1 MISCD
6 DSTLFINIDFYVK
19 WRRYNDDKNC
29 HALSPQSHTHMHT
42 LIHNANKQH
51 AYMYVIT
58 CLYTHTHTG
67 HASVSL
73 VSYTKIQNY
82 S

>member
-29 HALSPQSHTHMHT
+29 NALSPQSHTHAHFDTQCQQTT
-42 LIHNANKQH
+42 LIHVCN
-51 AYMYVIT
+51 YMLV
-58 CLYTHTHTG
+58 HTHTL
-67 HASVSL
+67 AMLRL
-73 VSYTKIQNY
+73 V
-82 S
+82 